1 MQTKSFCNI
10 HVGKNISHKLE
21 SNHNLNFMVSSFFNC
36 KTTRDMTGKYALIS
50 NSEYNLKAK
59 Y

>member
-1 MQTKSFCNI
+1 
-10 HVGKNISHKLE
+10 
-21 SNHNLNFMVSSFFNC
+21 MVSSFFNC

-59 Y
+59 YLT